1 MRVLAAFLTCIT
13 FSATA
18 WGAPWLPPVRDGAWL
33 QNGIKQQQ
41 RWNAHETLS
50 EKELSDATLVT
61 SYICAVVDL
70 EKELVQ
76 RAGLLSDAL
85 KAGKKKKHLDLSVV
99 QGMSQAV
106 PILVPLLKGDF
117 IKKLP
122 SCDRAASEG
131 IPAGGERAS
140 VIVRDYLTKYPEM
153 LDKDAGAVVEK
164 ALLAAYDSS
173 SEP

>member
-1 MRVLAAFLTCIT
+1 MRATAAILMCIT
-13 FSATA
+13 FSAAA

-41 RWNAHETLS
+41 RWNAHENLS
-50 EKELSDATLVT
+50 DKELNDATLVA

-76 RAGLLSDAL
+76 RAALLSGAL
-85 KAGKKKKHLDLSVV
+85 QAGKKRKHLDPRMIE
-99 QGMSQAV
+99 GMTQAV
-106 PILVPLLKGDF
+106 PILVPLKKGGF
-117 IKKLP
+117 NENGP
-122 SCDRAASEG
+122 SC
-131 IPAGGERAS
+131 ERAS
-140 VIVRDYLTKYPEM
+140 VIVGDYLSKYPEV